1 MKVNSFMYNK
11 SHHGS
16 AAYRRRL
23 ITDDRDKIDA
33 YTHIIGLMDALQ
45 RLEDKNDNK

>member
-1 MKVNSFMYNK
+1 MYNK

-16 AAYRRRL
+16 ADYQRRL

-33 YTHIIGLMDALQ
+33 YTHIIGLMNALQ
-45 RLEDKNDNK
+45 RLENKNNDK